1 MARTTTSGTFRPKR
15 KSSKQKTPPR
25 QSTKAKRG
33 SINTKASRSVASQR
47 SFDKSSKVS
56 SSQVSKK
63 STLSARTP
71 TVTQASSA
79 KRSSKRKS
87 TVLKEIK
94 YYQNNIINLVQRA
107 PLVRTL
113 KQILIEDG
121 HNIQRF
127 SSSAIEVLHE
137 SLESFL
143 VSAASSGNDL
153 VRHAKRV
160 TLMKKDLDL
169 AIKIREM
176 GPLYHRDV

>member
-1 MARTTTSGTFRPKR
+1 MARTTNTGTFRPKR
-15 KSSKQKTPPR
+15 KASKQKTPPR

-33 SINTKASRSVASQR
+33 SINTKAS
-47 SFDKSSKVS
+47 KSVS
-56 SSQVSKK
+56 SQKEFSKQSSATSQSPKK
-63 STLSARTP
+63 ATLSARTP

-79 KRSSKRKS
+79 KSSRRRKS

-94 YYQNNIINLVQRA
+94 YYQSNIINLVQRA

-113 KQILIEDG
+113 KQILLEDG

-127 SSSAIEVLHE
+127 SASAIEVLHE
-137 SLESFL
+137 SYESFL

-160 TLMKKDLDL
+160 TLMKKDLVL
-169 AIKIREM
+169 AVKLREM
-176 GPLYHRDV
+176 GPLYHNQDT